1 MGLAGSTWSGH
12 EFCRTGTQIFPYM
25 SVADFARCGDE
36 FGLEC
41 AREWVYC
48 PHSEK
53 GGIMPCQSHPLLCC
67 ECCAVARKLFSPRSK
82 KKIVTPCSPPTPR
95 CPGDYLRHRHA
106 PGGSLSHA
114 SPPNRFHREA
124 DLHREG
130 ENRNIA
136 KVCASQR
143 SLHGGA
149 EGRTIGKVRT
159 IGCSLQNGRNRD
171 TLLRLRSSF
180 AQFRSA
186 MGLDDRYVALLRTSH
201 FRNKG
206 NSDVRTNL
214 PLSASGSGVDR
225 NLVNGK
231 STVQV
236 SALLN

>member
-48 PHSEK
+48 PHSKK

-124 DLHREG
+124 DLHLYIER
-130 ENRNIA
+130 
-136 KVCASQR
+136 
-143 SLHGGA
+143 
-149 EGRTIGKVRT
+149 GKTGTSR
-159 IGCSLQNGRNRD
+159 
-171 TLLRLRSSF
+171 
-180 AQFRSA
+180 
-186 MGLDDRYVALLRTSH
+186 RYV
-201 FRNKG
+201 
-206 NSDVRTNL
+206 
-214 PLSASGSGVDR
+214 PLSDR
-225 NLVNGK
+225 CME
-231 STVQV
+231 
-236 SALLN
+236 ALRAGPSER